1 MFPTM
6 MITTVCLNDH
16 EDKNNFSETWT
27 SAAWGTLALRAPVII
42 WTEDTGADK
51 ENNFFCIW
59 YLCFSSYFSFDHLTT
74 RCECHPGYYELE
86 GVCLDIDECESH
98 TFFIC
103 HPPPPQKCLP
113 SFLKSAQPD
122 SPAPKH
128 KLSPSLKV

>member
-1 MFPTM
+1 M

-51 ENNFFCIW
+51 ENTLFCLW
-59 YLCFSSYFSFDHLTT
+59 YLCFSSYFSFDHLTN

-86 GVCLDIDECESH
+86 GVCLDINECKLH
-98 TFFIC
+98 
-103 HPPPPQKCLP
+103 
-113 SFLKSAQPD
+113 LKSDHCHHQP
-122 SPAPKH
+122 PNTI
-128 KLSPSLKV
+128 LTIGGVLKITVPP